1 MDGCYVGR
9 VAVDDPL
16 HPILCRVLDEGMG
29 VTKVRSFDAFRLNGS
44 NEVYG
49 YEECG
54 SGVKLVCKFFGGRFG
69 WDRKRA
75 AWTADREYHSY
86 KELRRYELVGSPH
99 HVIRPLA
106 LEPGINCALVLE
118 YYGGEQ
124 LSRAIDGAIHAG
136 DDERLYDR
144 LTALGFYLATQH
156 NRTANGARVDF
167 AEDCAYLDA
176 QLATLRGIGRI
187 GPWDE
192 DELRW
197 LSGLWR
203 MRDRMW
209 ADQKVWLHG
218 GRHARELPL
227 RRRHG
232 RRRDRPGADEARR
245 PDVRRRSG
253 RGRAA
258 ARVHAGHRGRGVG
271 AEPFI
276 GHFLWEYAGHFPHR
290 DAAFASITSRV
301 PYYMALNLLRVARND
316 YIDREHGAG
325 WSTRRRSCCGRHE
338 RDQGG
343 PLRRQRHARRHPH
356 RGERR
361 GLPGRGPRA
370 LLLRDR
376 AAARRGAR
384 RRTST
389 SWPSSAPR
397 RRTASGVR
405 RASRSGRRS
414 SSGTPRAS
422 PAACPRPSASGCRC
436 TSRRPSGRC
445 RGGGCG
451 ATRYVRAVL
460 DALAVRFP
468 LAVVTDGQSAW
479 ARGELHAVGLDRYF
493 DPVVVSGDHGYRK
506 PDRRLFER
514 ALAHLGVAAEHAV
527 YVGNDMHRDV
537 YGAREAGMTTIMF
550 ASGQGTQTYATPVPT
565 TWCTTTA
572 RCSRSSACPPSADA
586 ERVRPLAGPAVRVA

>member
-1 MDGCYVGR
+1 VDGCYVGR

-16 HPILCRVLDEGMG
+16 HPMLCRVLDEGMG
-29 VTKVRSFDAFRLNGS
+29 VAKVRSFAAFRLNGS

-156 NRTANGARVDF
+156 NRTATGARVDF

-176 QLATLRGIGRI
+176 QLATLRGTGRI
-187 GPWDE
+187 GTWDE

-218 GRHARELPL
+218 DATPANFLFGGGMDVGAIDLERMKRGDRMFDVGRVAGELQHAFML
-227 RRRHG
+227 G
-232 RRRDRPGADEARR
+232 TGGAAL
-245 PDVRRRSG
+245 
-253 RGRAA
+253 
-258 ARVHAGHRGRGVG
+258 

-301 PYYMALNLLRVARND
+301 PYYMAVNLLRVARND
-316 YIDREHGAG
+316 YIDREHGA
-325 WSTRRRSCCGRHE
+325 RLV
-338 RDQGG
+338 DQ
-343 PLRRQRHARRHPH
+343 AK
-356 RGERR
+356 E
-361 GLPGRGPRA
+361 
-370 LLLRDR
+370 LLR
-376 AAARRGAR
+376 
-384 RRTST
+384 
-389 SWPSSAPR
+389 SA
-397 RRTASGVR
+397 
-405 RASRSGRRS
+405 
-414 SSGTPRAS
+414 
-422 PAACPRPSASGCRC
+422 
-436 TSRRPSGRC
+436 
-445 RGGGCG
+445 
-451 ATRYVRAVL
+451 
-460 DALAVRFP
+460 
-468 LAVVTDGQSAW
+468 
-479 ARGELHAVGLDRYF
+479 
-493 DPVVVSGDHGYRK
+493 
-506 PDRRLFER
+506 
-514 ALAHLGVAAEHAV
+514 
-527 YVGNDMHRDV
+527 
-537 YGAREAGMTTIMF
+537 
-550 ASGQGTQTYATPVPT
+550 
-565 TWCTTTA
+565 
-572 RCSRSSACPPSADA
+572 
-586 ERVRPLAGPAVRVA
+586 